1 VRRARKEWFCWSIVK
16 NLARHEF
23 KSDFEWPLKYYVGRT
38 SWLLKYQNFL
48 QRYSSCSS
56 VLLKLFLDLYVVV
69 WIFTILQQNRSL
81 CVEKYSFTPMCSI
94 RKITVWFY
102 FVRFRFTSPLTS
114 WSNIVKWRVRSLNIP
129 KRRSSVSLIGSES
142 QFGPTSPSKWRA
154 ISMRL
159 VHTMT
164 CNPLFRADQQIA
176 SREERFCWKI

>member
-1 VRRARKEWFCWSIVK
+1 VTIKILC
-16 NLARHEF
+16 
-23 KSDFEWPLKYYVGRT
+23 RT
-38 SWLLKYQNFL
+38 YKLITKIS
-48 QRYSSCSS
+48 
-56 VLLKLFLDLYVVV
+56 KLFTSLLIMLERPAKIIFRSLCS
-69 WIFTILQQNRSL
+69 WIFTILQRNRSL
-81 CVEKYSFTPMCSI
+81 RVEKNSFTPMCSV
-94 RKITVWFY
+94 RTITVWFY

-142 QFGPTSPSKWRA
+142 QFGSTSPSKWRA
-154 ISMRL
+154 ISTRL